1 MEPKHVE
8 PPPSVSFN
16 FTEKFKA
23 PGNFKDLNIAESVK
37 VLIHGKVKSISQG
50 KNYDGKNYQDFSVEM
65 EKVEIAEIGTPKNLS
80 EARSAAQKKAEGGVI

>member
-1 MEPKHVE
+1 MSNATQVKSVE
-8 PPPSVSFN
+8 QPPSVSFN

-23 PGNFKDLNIAESVK
+23 PANFKDLNISEPIK

-65 EKVEIAEIGTPKNLS
+65 DKVEISCGGPKSIAEAKIM
-80 EARSAAQKKAEGGVI
+80 ARERVK